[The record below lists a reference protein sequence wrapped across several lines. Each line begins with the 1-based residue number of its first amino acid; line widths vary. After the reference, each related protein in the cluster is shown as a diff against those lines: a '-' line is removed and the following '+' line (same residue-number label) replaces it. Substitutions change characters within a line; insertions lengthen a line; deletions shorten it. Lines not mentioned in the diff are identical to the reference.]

1 MKLIRKIA
9 ALSLL
14 SVAITSVPAV
24 VQAQTV
30 VTPNPSNIDEPYIP
44 ETAYDEYMRL
54 GFAAEQEENYVLA
67 ANYFRYALFAIPQD
81 REAIT
86 AYWNARAQLQDDSEL
101 TGRAQVYNA
110 NMEAGYDA
118 TETGD
123 YEAALAYFQVAFQ
136 QRPNDYYAGQ
146 AIRNVQTY
154 ISRGTQPDS
163 STDVAPTYQV
173 YVNEPLY
180 DRYMRLGYAAAQRE
194 DFYSAREYFRSALY
208 DQPGDRTAT
217 VAYWNAV
224 DAMQDGEFGLNETA
238 ETNYDR
244 YMRRGYDATERGN
257 YTQAMT
263 FFERAL
269 MARPD
274 DGYAAQAI
282 RNVRTYMQ

>member
-1 MKLIRKIA
+1 MKLVRKIA
-9 ALSLL
+9 ALGLL
-14 SVAITSVPAV
+14 SLVIASVPV
-24 VQAQTV
+24 VAKAQTV
-30 VTPNPSNIDEPYIP
+30 VMPDASNIDEPYIP
-44 ETAYDEYMRL
+44 ERAYDEYMRL
-54 GFAAEQEENYVLA
+54 GFAAEQEGNYVLA

-81 REAIT
+81 REATT
-86 AYWNARAQLQDDSEL
+86 AYWNARAQLQDDSNL
-101 TGRAQVYNA
+101 TGRAQAYND

-118 TETGD
+118 TEAGN
-123 YEAALAYFQVAFQ
+123 YESALAYFQAAYA

-154 ISRGTQPDS
+154 IRRGTEPDS
-163 STDVAPTYQV
+163 PMDVASTYQV
-173 YVNEPLY
+173 YMDEPLY

-238 ETNYDR
+238 EGDYDR

-257 YTQAMT
+257 YTQALT

-269 MARPD
+269 MARPE